1 MSASSAAPL
10 PRRSRRRSPR
20 PVRLASIAAGV
31 LLALALATSAAA
43 LVGGAGISAPAEANP
58 GSTITVAGHGFAAGQ
73 TGRLTYNGG
82 SVADFA
88 ASPSGTFNV
97 PFTIPNA
104 AIAGS
109 TGRISARDS
118 AGDLLATTVLL
129 IGLNDAPPATLT
141 VPAQAV
147 PGSTIDVSGTFFPP
161 GQAGYVTINGL
172 PVTTFL
178 AAWDGSFDVP
188 FAIPATTTVGTD
200 RISAKDFSYS
210 LIATTTIIVGPAG
223 GTPGP
228 TPVGSPQPTDAPS
241 PPSQTPAPTVT
252 ATQSPSNSPS
262 PPAATAT
269 PSPAATDSPSA
280 PASSPTA
287 GPSPTPPPSPT
298 AGDTPTP
305 GPSPTAPAAIPNFSH
320 VYVIVFENT
329 EYSSIVGSVSAPY
342 INSLIGTYG
351 LATNFTAQ
359 GHPSEP
365 NYIAM
370 TSGGTQGVADDGVY
384 NLAVGNLFDQVAASG
399 RTWRAY
405 QQGYPGNCFTGA
417 SSSSVADGVGLP
429 GSYVRKHD
437 PAISYSSI
445 SGSPAACANIA
456 NLAGFD
462 PAAAS
467 LEFIT
472 PNLIND
478 MHDGTI
484 ADGDNFL
491 KAFLPQIIGSPAFS
505 NSVVFVT
512 FDEGTTN
519 VGGGGHIATLA
530 ITPNMTP
537 GFAAGG
543 AYTHYSMLRTIEQAW
558 DLPFLGNAASATPM
572 AFPY

>member
-1 MSASSAAPL
+1 MSATSAALL
-10 PRRSRRRSPR
+10 PRRARRRLPR
-20 PVRLASIAAGV
+20 SVRLASIAAGV
-31 LLALALATSAAA
+31 LLALALATSVAA
-43 LVGGAGISAPAEANP
+43 LAGGAGISAPAEANP

-73 TGRLTYNGG
+73 DGYLTYNGG
-82 SVADFA
+82 PVTDFA
-88 ASPSGTFNV
+88 ASPTGNLSV

-104 AIAGS
+104 ASPGS
-109 TGRISARDS
+109 TGRISARDN
-118 AGDLLATTVLL
+118 AGHLLATTVLL
-129 IGLNDAPPATLT
+129 IGLNDSPAATLT
-141 VPAQAV
+141 VPTQAA
-147 PGSTIDVSGTFFPP
+147 PGSTIDVSGAFFPP
-161 GQAGYVTINGL
+161 GQSGYVTINGL

-188 FAIPATTTVGTD
+188 FAIPATSTIGTD

-210 LIATTTIIVGPAG
+210 LIATTTIIVGAAG

-228 TPVGSPQPTDAPS
+228 TPGGSPQPTDTPA
-241 PPSQTPAPTVT
+241 PPSQTPAPTAT
-252 ATQSPSNSPS
+252 ATQPPSDSPS
-262 PPAATAT
+262 PPTAT
-269 PSPAATDSPSA
+269 ETTSPPATNPPSA
-280 PASSPTA
+280 PASSPT
-287 GPSPTPPPSPT
+287 PELSPTPPPSPT

-305 GPSPTAPAAIPNFSH
+305 GPSPTAPATIPAFSH
-320 VYVIVFENT
+320 VYVIVFENA
-329 EYSSIVGSVSAPY
+329 EYSSIVGSGSAPY
-342 INSLIGTYG
+342 INSLIGRYG

-370 TSGGTQGVADDGVY
+370 TSGGTQGVSDDGVY
-384 NLAVGNLFDQVAASG
+384 DLAVGNLFDQVAASG

-405 QQGYPGNCFTGA
+405 QQGYPGDCFTGA
-417 SSSSVADGVGLP
+417 SAPSVADGVGLP
-429 GSYVRKHD
+429 GGYVRRHD

-445 SGSPAACANIA
+445 SGNQAACANIT
-456 NLAGFD
+456 NLAAFD
-462 PAAAS
+462 PAAAN

-519 VGGGGHIATLA
+519 VGGGGHVVTLA
-530 ITPNMTP
+530 ITANMTP

-558 DLPFLGNAASATPM
+558 DLPFLGNAAPATPM